1 MTAPSAAEAP
11 RAVAAAHAIVSDPR
25 APRPLPGGEPLPPE
39 DYRRLFGVIEAV
51 DRAPD
56 LPAFRESLLRALGEW
71 FGYTTIA
78 VLHGPNIAE
87 ALTEGRGIKSG
98 YSREFLDEYAERWIA
113 ADPFMMP
120 EAHRLLAERVVVTL
134 RELRPHFGPAQREF
148 IRGFY
153 GPNGIGD
160 KAGVIIDAGAE
171 GVVYL
176 GAVVRGTRAVPTR
189 DVAVLR
195 ALGRLLAPLT
205 ADQLARDRA
214 AATAC
219 LDLGLTARE
228 REVAG
233 LVAQGMTNQQIARRL
248 FVGVD
253 TVKKHLS
260 RALAKSHSTSRTQLA
275 ARWHAF

>member
-1 MTAPSAAEAP
+1 
-11 RAVAAAHAIVSDPR
+11 
-25 APRPLPGGEPLPPE
+25 
-39 DYRRLFGVIEAV
+39 
-51 DRAPD
+51 
-56 LPAFRESLLRALGEW
+56 
-71 FGYTTIA
+71 
-78 VLHGPNIAE
+78 VLHGPAIAE
-87 ALTEGRGIKSG
+87 ALTDGRGIKSG
-98 YSREFLDEYAERWIA
+98 YAQEFLDAYAERWIA

-134 RELRPHFGPAQREF
+134 RELRPYYGPEQRDYVERF
-148 IRGFY
+148 LV
-153 GPNGIGD
+153 PNGIGD
-160 KAGVIIDAGAE
+160 KAGVIIDGGAE

-176 GAVVRGTRAVPTR
+176 GAVVRGARTVPAR

-205 ADQLARDRA
+205 VDQLARDRA

-219 LDLGLTARE
+219 GDLGLTARE

-233 LVAQGMTNQQIARRL
+233 LVAQGLTNQQIARRL

-260 RALAKSHSTSRTQLA
+260 RALAKSHSTTRTQLA
-275 ARWHAF
+275 ARWRAF